1 MHVLYSKKQLFEWN
15 WLTRSLVV
23 RAVEW
28 FIRFSSSV
36 YWFVWFCQLSVC
48 ILYACL
54 FHMSSV
60 CTSLRHEHFVNPAIT
75 INLSFSNCFI
85 HHVD

>member
-1 MHVLYSKKQLFEWN
+1 MNGTGLH
-15 WLTRSLVV
+15 VV
-23 RAVEW
+23 R
-28 FIRFSSSV
+28 
-36 YWFVWFCQLSVC
+36 WFVQLSGSYSQFAGLFGSVSSLAPVKHINTDLSVC